1 MRRDNFN
8 SLSDKYKIRVHIF
21 YKVYFPCSTNL
32 ALKRTSIDNKIEFI
46 LRLIKTVPENLFM
59 DDYLD
64 FFPSLE
70 ETITVTDEVIK
81 SLKLGGSNLT
91 KFISNNLF
99 QVIGKYTSQQLA
111 PDKDLVI
118 LDLDETA

>member
-1 MRRDNFN
+1 MRCENFN
-8 SLSDKYKIRVHIF
+8 SLSDKYKICVHIF

-46 LRLIKTVPENLFM
+46 LRLIKTVPEHLFM
-59 DDYLD
+59 DDSLD
-64 FFPSLE
+64 SFLSLE
-70 ETITVTDEVIK
+70 EIIRVTDEVIK
-81 SLKLGGSNLT
+81 LLKLGGFSLT
-91 KFISNNLF
+91 KFVSNKL
-99 QVIGKYTSQQLA
+99 VIGNYISQQLA

>member
-1 MRRDNFN
+1 
-8 SLSDKYKIRVHIF
+8 
-21 YKVYFPCSTNL
+21 
-32 ALKRTSIDNKIEFI
+32 
-46 LRLIKTVPENLFM
+46 M

-70 ETITVTDEVIK
+70 ETIRVTDEVIK

-91 KFISNNLF
+91 KFVSNNLF

>member
-1 MRRDNFN
+1 
-8 SLSDKYKIRVHIF
+8 
-21 YKVYFPCSTNL
+21 
-32 ALKRTSIDNKIEFI
+32 
-46 LRLIKTVPENLFM
+46 M